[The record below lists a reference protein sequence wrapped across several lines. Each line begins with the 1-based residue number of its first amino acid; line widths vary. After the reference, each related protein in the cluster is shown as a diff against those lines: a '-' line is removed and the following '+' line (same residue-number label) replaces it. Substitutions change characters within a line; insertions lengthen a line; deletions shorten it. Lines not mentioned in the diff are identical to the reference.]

1 MEASRK
7 RKYGGPGVGKRPLKS
22 LRKLRRSPDEGGAG
36 GSSMDSSTLSL
47 VEAEEK
53 EQKRLSRL
61 LGLEQ
66 GKKMKSRSQIAAK
79 LNKEYGMYEGM
90 GDDFGDFLMDL
101 DDLADLA
108 SGKEQKR
115 KRVFASEGA
124 ENNKDDDEEV
134 EEQSAPRAHILDDD
148 EQEQSDISG
157 GEEDEGFDYDDDD
170 EERADDDEEGEDD
183 GDDEVHGAER
193 TEDSSQGDEQGGG
206 DGAASTSSSKDVY
219 RPTPGEDLYG
229 LQQVGASGKYVPPA
243 KRSQLAGIDEA
254 SEAVKIVRR
263 QMTGLM
269 NRLSDQTKDQILRSI
284 KAIFESNSASV
295 VTHILRDCIMV
306 ACGNSTQIMT
316 SLIPIYASLVAAL
329 HLIVGVDV
337 GAFVVESLTNKLFQ
351 SIEKS
356 KQDSAKGS
364 SSKVGISALV
374 GDKMPN
380 NCLLLLSHLYNLRIF
395 HHQLIVDIMGT
406 LAKEEYDGSAGIGE
420 LQAELLVCIVD
431 HCGVQ
436 LRGDDPVGLRSII
449 NSLTSKMMGVK
460 APSTSSPSDEESS
473 RVSFLLESLTD
484 LKNNKSRRVQ
494 SSNAEIVKHQRR
506 WLGVVKSSFSC
517 KSGDLCLR
525 VSLLDLL
532 DAEKHGRWWR
542 AGASWLGK
550 QAQAK
555 EVDDEN
561 SLSSSP
567 QGKQVPVASSEE
579 QQLLALAVKM
589 RFNTT
594 VRKNIFVVVMS
605 SRDVNDAF
613 ERLGKLDLKG
623 KQDREV
629 MRVIVECCGQEK
641 KYNAFYAELAALL
654 CDRNHQ
660 FKMTLQ
666 FCFWDALKDMAEGRV
681 KSRRAMNL
689 AHLLAH
695 IVCTFHLPLAVI
707 KPIDVTQLTDS
718 LVLFLATFF
727 LEVFSSKTSDE
738 IFEGV
743 FDRVATT
750 KDYATVREIATTFLQ
765 THFAS
770 VPAGL
775 EADKRKLIEKRR
787 LKAVKILES
796 MEVLDFRG
804 GGVHGKKD

>member
-1 MEASRK
+1 MLD
-7 RKYGGPGVGKRPLKS
+7 P
-22 LRKLRRSPDEGGAG
+22 
-36 GSSMDSSTLSL
+36 STLSL
-47 VEAEEK
+47 VEAEDK

-115 KRVFASEGA
+115 KRVFASEGT
-124 ENNKDDDEEV
+124 ENNQDDDEV

-157 GEEDEGFDYDDDD
+157 GEEGEGLDHDDDDDD
-170 EERADDDEEGEDD
+170 EADEDLDEEDD
-183 GDDEVHGAER
+183 GDGEEQVGKR
-193 TEDSSQGDEQGGG
+193 PEDSSQGDEQEG
-206 DGAASTSSSKDVY
+206 DVAASSSKDVY
-219 RPTPGEDLYG
+219 RPTPGEDIYG
-229 LQQVGASGKYVPPA
+229 RQQAGASGKYVPPA
-243 KRSQLAGIDEA
+243 KRLQLAGIDET
-254 SEAVKIVRR
+254 SESVKIVRR

-284 KAIFESNSASV
+284 KAVFESNSVSV

-356 KQDSAKGS
+356 KQDSAKGGS
-364 SSKVGISALV
+364 VKVGISALV

-449 NSLTSKMMGVK
+449 NSLTSRMMGLK
-460 APSTSSPSDEESS
+460 APPTSASSSDEESS

-494 SSNAEIVKHQRR
+494 SSNADIVKLQRR
-506 WLGVVKSSFSC
+506 WLGVVKSSFPC

-525 VSLLDLL
+525 VSLMDLL

-550 QAQAK
+550 QAAGG
-555 EVDDEN
+555 EDEIAQ
-561 SLSSSP
+561 STSS
-567 QGKQVPVASSEE
+567 QGQQEPVASSEE

-594 VRKNIFVVVMS
+594 VRKNIFVVIMS

-660 FKMTLQ
+660 YKMTLQ
-666 FCFWDALKDMAEGRV
+666 FCFWDALKDMSEGRV

-738 IFEGV
+738 TFVSV

-750 KDYATVREIATTFLQ
+750 KDYATVREIAMTFLQ

-787 LKAVKILES
+787 LKAIKVLEC

-804 GGVHGKKD
+804 GGVHGKED